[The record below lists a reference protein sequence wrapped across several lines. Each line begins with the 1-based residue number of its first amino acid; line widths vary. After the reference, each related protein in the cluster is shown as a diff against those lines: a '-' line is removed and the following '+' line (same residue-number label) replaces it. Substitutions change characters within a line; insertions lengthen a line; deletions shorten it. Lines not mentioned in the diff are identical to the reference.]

1 MRKLWCN
8 ASAIYSTAKYPNP
21 VRHLKI
27 LKKLIMKTIENTY
40 KSPEKHFTVTK
51 NDINTKKELHL
62 NILYHEIE
70 SFVLNIISENFY
82 IAYPVP
88 RLYKLQLLK
97 NAFLNDQL
105 LIKSKIIK
113 FSDTELQLLI
123 SVINHRDHEDLIC
136 NAIFKFDLISTLSE
150 AS

>member
-1 MRKLWCN
+1 
-8 ASAIYSTAKYPNP
+8 
-21 VRHLKI
+21 
-27 LKKLIMKTIENTY
+27 MKTIENTY

-82 IAYPVP
+82 FAYPVP

-97 NAFLNDQL
+97 NAYLNDQL
-105 LIKSKIIK
+105 LLKSKIIK
-113 FSDTELQLLI
+113 FNNSELQLLI
-123 SVINHRDHEDLIC
+123 SVKNLSHLEEDAAICEAVFKLILLS
-136 NAIFKFDLISTLSE
+136 AISK

>member
-1 MRKLWCN
+1 MNTL
-8 ASAIYSTAKYPNP
+8 
-21 VRHLKI
+21 
-27 LKKLIMKTIENTY
+27 ENTY

-51 NDINTKKELHL
+51 NDINSKKELHL
-62 NILYHEIE
+62 NILYQEME
-70 SFVLNIISENFY
+70 NFVSNIISDNFY
-82 IAYPVP
+82 FAYPVP

-113 FSDTELQLLI
+113 FSDSELQLLV
-123 SVINHRDHEDLIC
+123 SVINHHPEEGELIC
-136 NAIFKFDLISTLSE
+136 TAVFKLNLISTISE

>member
-1 MRKLWCN
+1 
-8 ASAIYSTAKYPNP
+8 
-21 VRHLKI
+21 
-27 LKKLIMKTIENTY
+27 MKTIENTY
-40 KSPEKHFTVTK
+40 KSPEKHFTVKK

-82 IAYPVP
+82 FAYPVP

-97 NAFLNDQL
+97 NASLNDQL
-105 LIKSKIIK
+105 LIKSKITK
-113 FSDTELQLLI
+113 FNDTELQLLI
-123 SVINHRDHEDLIC
+123 SVINHHNNEDLIC
-136 NAIFKFDLISTLSE
+136 NAIFKFDLISTISE